1 MPCAVHFGGRRYS
14 GVVLNVSQGG
24 LFVQTNADPV
34 QGAAVDLE
42 LNAPES
48 ERSIPLQAKVVWR
61 RVVPPQLR
69 AVARGGMGVAIQRA
83 DESYYVL
90 LARWMRS
97 ELPVTP
103 VPQAAPAAAAPV
115 AAAPAAAPSWR
126 VRVRSNAGP
135 RSRVLTIE
143 AASAE
148 DARDEALRHTGEGW
162 RVIGVDPL

>member
-42 LNAPES
+42 LSAPES

-61 RVVPPQLR
+61 RLVPPQLR
-69 AVARGGMGVAIQRA
+69 SVARGGMGVAIQRA

-97 ELPVTP
+97 ALPVTP
-103 VPQAAPAAAAPV
+103 APLATP
-115 AAAPAAAPSWR
+115 AAAPAAAEPAGSPSWR
-126 VRVRSNAGP
+126 VRVRSSTGP
-135 RSRVLTIE
+135 RSRTLTVE
-143 AASAE
+143 ASSAE
-148 DARDEALRHTGEGW
+148 EARGEALRHTGEGW
-162 RVIGVDPL
+162 RVIGVDPV